1 MNSVQ
6 SPMKV
11 SPIYDASRE
20 LGAQFT
26 DRGGW
31 QVPAQFSGIEDEQAV
46 ARRAV
51 ALADN
56 SVSGKIMVEGRAVE
70 SVLRATWALPRL
82 ATGQGAVIDS
92 MRVYRLR
99 EDQFFVHLDPGAED
113 AAMKA
118 AHDAMVRQNESAAV
132 TDVTHGLADL
142 RLIGPR
148 CTELLSRLCSLD
160 FHPSQFPDLSARQ
173 SSVAKTRQLIL
184 RHDLE
189 TETGG
194 AIPAYSLIGARSLA
208 IYLWQ
213 TIREAGQDLELG
225 LIGQLALEALA
236 GGD

>member
-6 SPMKV
+6 SPIKF
-11 SPIYDASRE
+11 SPTYDASRE

-26 DRGGW
+26 DRAGW
-31 QVPAQFSGIEDEQAV
+31 QVPAQFGGIEDELAT

-56 SVSGKIMVEGRAVE
+56 SANGKIIVEGTAAE
-70 SVLRATWALPRL
+70 SVLLSAWAIPKL
-82 ATGQGAVIDS
+82 AIGQGSIIDS
-92 MRVYRLR
+92 RRIYRLR
-99 EDQFFVHLDPGAED
+99 DDQFFIHLEPGTEEGAIKAARD
-113 AAMKA
+113 AARKQVELMT
-118 AHDAMVRQNESAAV
+118 V

-184 RHDLE
+184 RHDLR
-189 TETGG
+189 TATDGS
-194 AIPAYSLIGARSLA
+194 IPAYSLIGARSLA

-213 TIREAGQDLELG
+213 TIREAGHDLELG
-225 LIGQLALEALA
+225 LIGQLALEVLA
-236 GGD
+236 GDD